1 MNVVDYNRMAWD
13 EQVRRGNHWTKPVS
27 AGITARA
34 RQGEWEIIL
43 TPTKPVPR
51 SWFPALPGLRI
62 LCLAGAGGQQA
73 PVLAAAGADVT
84 VLDNSPKQLEQD
96 RFVAER
102 DGLQI
107 RTLLGEM
114 GNLSVFEGNT
124 FDLVVNPCSVDFVP
138 DISSVWSEVFRVLR
152 PGGTLLAGFI
162 NPFCYIFD
170 EKLAEQGQLTVRH
183 RLPYS
188 DLHSISE
195 AERAALFQDGEPMV
209 FSHSLDETL
218 GGQIAAGFV
227 ITGFYEDVW
236 PEKFITQY
244 APGFLAT
251 RARKPEGPPV
261 FG

>member
-1 MNVVDYNRMAWD
+1 MNVADYNRKAWD
-13 EQVRRGNHWTKPVS
+13 EQVKRGNRWTKPVS
-27 AGITARA
+27 AEITTRA
-34 RQGEWEIIL
+34 RQGDWEIVL

-73 PVLAAAGADVT
+73 PVLAAAGAEVT
-84 VLDNSPKQLEQD
+84 IFDNSPKQLEQD

-107 RTLLGEM
+107 KTVLGEM
-114 GNLSVFEGNT
+114 GNLSAFEGNS

-138 DISSVWSEVFRVLR
+138 DISSVWPEVFRVLC
-152 PGGTLLAGFI
+152 PGGALLAGFT

-170 EKLAEQGQLTVRH
+170 EKLADQGQLTVRH
-183 RLPYS
+183 QLPYS

-195 AERAALFQDGEPMV
+195 AERAALSQAGEPMV
-209 FSHSLDETL
+209 FSHSLEEII
-218 GGQIAAGFV
+218 GGQIAAGFA
-227 ITGFYEDVW
+227 IAGFYEDVW
-236 PEKFITQY
+236 PEKCITRY

-251 RARKPEGPPV
+251 QAHKPQ
-261 FG
+261 